1 MSVNLNDITIL
12 NNRDFNYLCIIN
24 EINKRK
30 AINLFKNADLSK
42 KRGSLKNIIFLYR
55 LYGQRIYNI

>member
-1 MSVNLNDITIL
+1 MSMNLNDITIL
-12 NNRDFNYLCIIN
+12 NNCDFNYLCIIN

-30 AINLFKNADLSK
+30 AINLLKNADLSK

-55 LYGQRIYNI
+55 L